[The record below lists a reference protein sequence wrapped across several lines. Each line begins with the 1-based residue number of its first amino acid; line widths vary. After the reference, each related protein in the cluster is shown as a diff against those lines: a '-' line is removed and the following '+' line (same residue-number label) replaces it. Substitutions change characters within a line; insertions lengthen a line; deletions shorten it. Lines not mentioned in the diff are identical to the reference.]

1 MPIIPLVLVNGAS
14 GIGTG
19 WSTEIPQHN
28 PEDIVENLIRM
39 LNGEDP
45 KPMDPWFFGFDGTVE
60 TSGNRIF
67 SFCDVIS
74 FHSFFIL
81 STTLILLFF
90 YSFILLFFYS
100 FNNTYSTLFLF
111 SQQPNQTDHKKYKIT
126 GVYKKTGENTLVSC
140 RHLRTINLNCLKINK

>member
-81 STTLILLFF
+81 STTLILLFLF
-90 YSFILLFFYS
+90 FQQHLFHSFFILSTTTKSNRSQEVQNHWSLQKNRGKHIGKLPPLEDNKFELF
-100 FNNTYSTLFLF
+100 
-111 SQQPNQTDHKKYKIT
+111 
-126 GVYKKTGENTLVSC
+126 EN
-140 RHLRTINLNCLKINK
+140 K

>member
-1 MPIIPLVLVNGAS
+1 MIKKKFSILKIRYVPIIPLVLVNGAS

-67 SFCDVIS
+67 FFCAS
-74 FHSFFIL
+74 
-81 STTLILLFF
+81 F
-90 YSFILLFFYS
+90 YSSLFVAVK
-100 FNNTYSTLFLF
+100 N
-111 SQQPNQTDHKKYKIT
+111 NQTDHKKYKIT
-126 GVYKKTGENTLVSC
+126 GVYKKTGENTLVSY
-140 RHLRTINLNCLKINK
+140 HLSTINLNCL